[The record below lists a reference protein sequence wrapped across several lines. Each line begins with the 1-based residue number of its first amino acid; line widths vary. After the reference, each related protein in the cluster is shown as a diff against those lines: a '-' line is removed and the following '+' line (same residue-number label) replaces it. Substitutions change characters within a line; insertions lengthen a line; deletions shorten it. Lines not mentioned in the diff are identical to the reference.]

1 MEYKFKFIVL
11 GDYSCGK
18 TSLLT
23 RITND
28 NFNYN
33 YQSTIGVD
41 YFVKKYYYN
50 ELFDNEL
57 SVLEDGPSMSTSIN
71 TSHKSNS
78 IEMESSG
85 KSSIKMRNKEN
96 NDRSTE
102 FKRYMKLKNKIE
114 KTDITFDLRI
124 WDTSGQ
130 ERFSKLINAYYKNL
144 SGAVIMFDITNYKS
158 FRSVTQWYND
168 LMENID
174 SDYKELFPLVI
185 VGNKLDC
192 QRSRV
197 VEYVKAVELATSLNA
212 IYIESSVKEYTNL
225 EIIFSTL
232 IEKLV
237 DKIDSQK
244 ITPGPSNS
252 VQILS
257 NGVVLEFANNNNGDS
272 ESDIGKKC
280 CIIS

>member
-23 RITND
+23 RITNN

-50 ELFDNEL
+50 ELFDDEI
-57 SVLEDGPSMSTSIN
+57 SVLEDGPSMT
-71 TSHKSNS
+71 TLKPSHENNS
-78 IEMESSG
+78 IELEPTG
-85 KSSIKMRNKEN
+85 KSSIKIRNKEIKN
-96 NDRSTE
+96 RSSD
-102 FKRYMKLKNKIE
+102 FRRYMKLKNKIE
-114 KTDITFDLRI
+114 ENDITFDLRI

-144 SGAVIMFDITNYKS
+144 SGAIIMFDITNHRS
-158 FRSVTQWYND
+158 FQSVSQWYKD
-168 LMENID
+168 LMENIN
-174 SDYKELFPLVI
+174 SDKEQFPVII
-185 VGNKLDC
+185 VGNKIDC
-192 QRSRV
+192 ERSRV
-197 VEYVKAVELATSLNA
+197 VEYIKAVELATRLNA

-237 DKIDSQK
+237 DKIDSQH
-244 ITPGPSNS
+244 ITPSSNNS
-252 VQILS
+252 IQILS
-257 NGVVLEFANNNNGDS
+257 NGAVLEFSDNTNEDS
-272 ESDIGKKC
+272 EEIGKKC